1 VAEAAVSDLLTAV
14 ALIFVIEGLVLAL
27 FPTAPLRLYAQ
38 LKDLP
43 PDRLRGFGLGAIVF
57 GLLVVWLLR
66 G

>member
-1 VAEAAVSDLLTAV
+1 MIDLVTAV

-27 FPTAPLRLYAQ
+27 FPSAPRWLYAQ
-38 LKDLP
+38 LMNVP
-43 PDRLRGFGLGAIVF
+43 PDRLRGFGLGAIAF